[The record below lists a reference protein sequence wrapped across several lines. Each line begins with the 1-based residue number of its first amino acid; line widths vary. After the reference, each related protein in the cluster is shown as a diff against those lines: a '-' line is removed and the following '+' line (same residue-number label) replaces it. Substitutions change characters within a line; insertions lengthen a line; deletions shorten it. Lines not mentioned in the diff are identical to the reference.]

1 YPELKQHAAALKV
14 KMEKLAQ
21 RTSEIRY
28 RTQKRRHEELM
39 RSVDRAMN
47 TVYPG
52 GVFWE
57 RRASYV
63 DFVGFL
69 GEDPRDAMVENMS
82 TIKAGTIVIQPDF

>member
-1 YPELKQHAAALKV
+1 
-14 KMEKLAQ
+14 
-21 RTSEIRY
+21 
-28 RTQKRRHEELM
+28 
-39 RSVDRAMN
+39 MN